1 VYFEL
6 MRVSRI
12 ALTATLAFAL
22 VAATT
27 SRSDAQL
34 ARSAKVAP
42 PATLGIAFRG
52 ASVFGPGATL
62 AWFDPMSLKMLPG
75 RKAPLGGHTGSWA
88 FSVDRSVL
96 AVASC
101 WDETG
106 DATGIRFVNARSM
119 RVRGDVRLAQYQCL
133 NAVTWLR
140 PRRVLAVARMPDDAK
155 LLVVDPATRRVL
167 RRVSVPAY
175 PWAVAHSRDHLVLL
189 YGGDDSFAPA
199 QLVIADANGNVR
211 SVSVERVLAGQVTE
225 GQSSTDY
232 NVRIVRPGMAVDPE
246 GRAFLVPASGAV
258 AEIDLATLAVSYH
271 DLAHTSL
278 LRRFL
283 NWLTPTAGAKALDG
297 QEREAAWV
305 GDGRIVVSGSD
316 YSTVR
321 DTTGNPTTAA
331 TPAGTML
338 IDTRSWRA
346 QMLDKGTSGFAA
358 AAGLVIAEGG
368 SYNEMDQRSFG
379 PGLEAFALDGHKLW
393 QLHAGEAR
401 WIDPAGVVG
410 YVYDDQGQ
418 AEVVDL
424 AIGEVV
430 ATLSRSGRQW
440 PQLLVG
446 QSSNW

>member
-6 MRVSRI
+6 MRASRI
-12 ALTATLAFAL
+12 ALTTTLAFAL

-27 SRSDAQL
+27 SRSDAQP
-34 ARSAKVAP
+34 ARSTKIAP

-52 ASVFGPGATL
+52 GGVFGPGATL
-62 AWFDPMSLKMLPG
+62 AWFDPMTLKMLPG

-88 FSVDRSVL
+88 FSADRSVL

-119 RVRGDVRLAQYQCL
+119 RVRGDVRLAQYQCV

-140 PRRVLAVARMPDDAK
+140 PRRVLAVAWRSDDAK
-155 LLVVDPATRRVL
+155 LLVVDPVTRRVL
-167 RRVSVPAY
+167 RRVSVPVY
-175 PWAVAHSRDHLVLL
+175 PWAIAHSRDHLVLL
-189 YGGDDSFAPA
+189 YGGADSFAPA
-199 QLVIADANGNVR
+199 QLVIADANGNTR
-211 SVSVERVLAGQVTE
+211 SVSVDRVLAGQVTE
-225 GQSSTDY
+225 GQSSADY
-232 NVRIVRPGMAVDPE
+232 NVRIVRPGLAVDPG
-246 GRAFLVPASGAV
+246 GRAFLVPAAGAI
-258 AEIDLATLAVSYH
+258 AEIDLATLGVSYH
-271 DLAHTSL
+271 DLAHPSL

-283 NWLTPTAGAKALDG
+283 NWLTPAAQAKALDG

-305 GDGRIVVSGSD
+305 DGKIVVSGSD

-321 DTTGNPTTAA
+321 DANGNPTTAA
-331 TPAGTML
+331 SPAGTML
-338 IDTRSWRA
+338 IDTRSWRG
-346 QMLDKGTSGFAA
+346 QMLDEGTSGFAT

-368 SYNEMDQRSFG
+368 SYNEMDRRSFG
-379 PGLEAFALDGHKLW
+379 PGLEAFALDGQKLW

-401 WIDPAGVVG
+401 WIDPAGMVG

-418 AEVVDL
+418 AEVVDI
-424 AIGEVV
+424 AIGEIV
-430 ATLSRSGRQW
+430 ATLSRTGRQW